1 MLGVIVKPTW
11 AWAMVHA
18 GARVVPRP
26 SQFEVA
32 PDLYGQRIA
41 VCAGHALGV
50 GVEWHRQLRR
60 VAFAMARAGLCA
72 APIWLQ
78 AAPPCLVWHELPAA
92 TFDTAR
98 FEAACGPRG
107 TGRVLTAD
115 KLVVDAIVGV
125 GRITRPVEAPVEA
138 QAWYEAD
145 RVPLVLTDWQ
155 AVTPPIPVGGKRGG
169 GLWQVPPDVER
180 AVLGA
185 IGECGCSSI

>member
-26 SQFEVA
+26 PQFEVA
-32 PDLYGQRIA
+32 PDLYGLKLAI
-41 VCAGHALGV
+41 CAGHALGV
-50 GVEWHRQLRR
+50 GVELHRQLRR

-78 AAPPCLVWHELPAA
+78 GAQPCLIWHELPAT

-107 TGRVLTAD
+107 TGRVLTSD
-115 KLVVDAIVGV
+115 KLLADVVVGV
-125 GRITRPVEAPVEA
+125 GRITRPVHAPTEAG
-138 QAWYEAD
+138 AWYEAD
-145 RVPLVLTDWQ
+145 RVPLVLTHWQ
-155 AVTPPIPVGGKRGG
+155 ALTTPVPIGGKHGG
-169 GLWQVPPDVER
+169 GLWQMPPDVER
-180 AVLGA
+180 AVLGQ
-185 IGECGCSSI
+185 IGPYG